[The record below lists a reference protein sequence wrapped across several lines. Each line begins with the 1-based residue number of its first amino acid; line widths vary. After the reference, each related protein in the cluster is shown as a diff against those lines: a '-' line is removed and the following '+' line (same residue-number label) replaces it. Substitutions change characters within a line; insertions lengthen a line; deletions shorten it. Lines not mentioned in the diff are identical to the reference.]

1 MSGPAMLFCTL
12 KVPCPRKDC
21 KDGLWSNETIKA
33 VAFEWKELLK
43 TASLEASV
51 YDISDAGAIKDGG
64 SAANPPRVLVTTSS
78 GWRGYEFR
86 DFLLKQPEMAEME
99 WDQVKYTPEDA
110 EILENNKGKQ
120 LPAKNNPMDLLT
132 KHLEKEAKKEAKKTM
147 KKNKKPQSSRS
158 GSEEL

>member
-43 TASLEASV
+43 TASLEAQV
-51 YDISDAGAIKDGG
+51 YDISDAGAKDGTG
-64 SAANPPRVLVTTSS
+64 NAPRVLVTTNL

-86 DFLLKQPEMAEME
+86 DFLLTQPEMAELE
-99 WDQVKYTPEDA
+99 WDQVKFTPDDLA
-110 EILENNKGKQ
+110 TLEKNKGKA
-120 LPAKNNPMDLLT
+120 PAANDPMALLN
-132 KHLEKEAKKEAKKTM
+132 KHLEKEAKKTIKKPKKAKK
-147 KKNKKPQSSRS
+147 PESD
-158 GSEEL
+158 EL